1 MNLNT
6 NSTMKMNRIKTSI
19 LPGLCLLAMNLM
31 CVDVAAKDIYV
42 ASTGDDSHSGTEQ
55 AAPVKTLNKAL
66 QLMADGD
73 VIHVMDMLD
82 AMSGNNEGPNLAVG
96 KSFTIVGD
104 APGAGLDGGGNGRIM
119 QIRNNGATYDGVKVT
134 MKNLTIQN
142 GNGLYGGA
150 MSVGNID
157 AEFENCR
164 FVGNKAA
171 YQAGAIQIEDVGNAN
186 SVTNVTFNRCLF
198 LNNRCDQEGGAL
210 YLTNNKPGSVLN
222 VRIVNST
229 FYGNT
234 AKGVSVMKF
243 TQALDTGST
252 FEMINC
258 TVKDNT
264 WDEENRNYGGL
275 NFASSTK
282 YVKKKFYNCI
292 IEHNRSAWHDTN
304 GDPHTND
311 LVFDGY
317 TPVIG
322 EDLELANSYVAHIQA
337 QGQVEVP
344 LTSKCFTGYDLAD
357 YTGLATPYDKYI
369 EEMGALPIY
378 DGEDAAT
385 HGDAK
390 YLQELGIDTDQLG
403 DKRPFTDGKCAVGAV
418 EKTVPVI
425 PDETKPSYHYTHII
439 LNGQSLST
447 GHQSWPAI
455 STDNVPDNYML
466 GSQVWI
472 NYGNTTTGEINPL
485 VSKVAAAF
493 VNDKHTRVDN
503 NLAEC
508 PIVATVNHIQKAN
521 PGMGRTIT
529 TSVGTSGMSIEELS
543 KESETRTLY
552 QDFLS
557 ALNTAMRN
565 TRKENSTVSCPAVFW
580 MQGEFNYDPNPDK
593 GLYPGVPNTTSK
605 PGYKELLVKMKNNMQ
620 DDIVRKYQQSER
632 PVFITYQTGAQYARD
647 TLSISMAQLEA
658 ADEYDDI
665 YCAGPVYQ
673 MPDRGG
679 HLDPNGYRW
688 YGEMLGKVYQRVVVE
703 KQDFKPLQPVLV
715 KRGKQANQLI
725 VKYHVPCPP
734 LKFDTNLVPE
744 IQNYGF
750 SVYTGAY
757 ESRQRENI
765 QKVEITAD
773 DEVTIT
779 CNSSLAGKEV
789 RIMYASNDVHVVEAV
804 PSVNQNSTDSRERE
818 TWGYDGH
825 GNLRDSDPAKGFY
838 NYIDLDA
845 KNTDG
850 SFVYDHDPASPSL
863 RPNYEPKDE
872 DGQPLYGKP
881 YPLYNFSVA
890 FYYTI
895 GADKDETTATGISGT
910 VAEAASND
918 NYYYNL
924 SGQRISKPSKGL
936 YIHKGKVRMM

>member
-1 MNLNT
+1 M
-6 NSTMKMNRIKTSI
+6 
-19 LPGLCLLAMNLM
+19 
-31 CVDVAAKDIYV
+31 
-42 ASTGDDSHSGTEQ
+42 
-55 AAPVKTLNKAL
+55 
-66 QLMADGD
+66 
-73 VIHVMDMLD
+73 
-82 AMSGNNEGPNLAVG
+82 
-96 KSFTIVGD
+96 
-104 APGAGLDGGGNGRIM
+104 
-119 QIRNNGATYDGVKVT
+119 
-134 MKNLTIQN
+134 
-142 GNGLYGGA
+142 
-150 MSVGNID
+150 
-157 AEFENCR
+157 
-164 FVGNKAA
+164 
-171 YQAGAIQIEDVGNAN
+171 
-186 SVTNVTFNRCLF
+186 
-198 LNNRCDQEGGAL
+198 
-210 YLTNNKPGSVLN
+210 
-222 VRIVNST
+222 
-229 FYGNT
+229 
-234 AKGVSVMKF
+234 
-243 TQALDTGST
+243 
-252 FEMINC
+252 
-258 TVKDNT
+258 
-264 WDEENRNYGGL
+264 
-275 NFASSTK
+275 
-282 YVKKKFYNCI
+282 
-292 IEHNRSAWHDTN
+292 
-304 GDPHTND
+304 
-311 LVFDGY
+311 
-317 TPVIG
+317 
-322 EDLELANSYVAHIQA
+322 
-337 QGQVEVP
+337 
-344 LTSKCFTGYDLAD
+344 
-357 YTGLATPYDKYI
+357 
-369 EEMGALPIY
+369 
-378 DGEDAAT
+378 
-385 HGDAK
+385 
-390 YLQELGIDTDQLG
+390 
-403 DKRPFTDGKCAVGAV
+403 
-418 EKTVPVI
+418 PVI

-895 GADKDETTATGISGT
+895 GADKDETAATGISGT